1 MMHLK
6 NRPTSI
12 VMVLVLLVYGW
23 FYSKEISEAVSG
35 KDTCVCAY
43 DEFGY
48 YMYLPQF
55 FQHGNLNMQPEWAQ
69 NLQNTYCDSIS
80 AYQLHQVD
88 NGNFLNIYHMGQA
101 FVELPAYAVADL
113 IAAIGG
119 YPRDGFSK
127 PYQIAFAV
135 NALLFVLI
143 GAFFCRKLLR
153 LFFDERISAVLLVL
167 LFFGTNYYIT
177 ATQLGHIQHHY
188 LFAIIAAMA
197 YCLLTA
203 WKQQNYAGKHFYA
216 AVVLFGLCTV
226 IRPTHVLLG
235 IFPFL
240 LLWKVF
246 PSRLQFWWKMCLF
259 GLSAFCWNIPQL
271 LYWKIIGGSWLML
284 NLHVEELI
292 IIDPSLWDF
301 LFSFRKGW
309 LLYTPLFLL
318 LIPGFWSLRK
328 TDQRLFWSLLGT
340 TVVFIWIF
348 ASWECW
354 WYASSFGSRVMVD
367 LYPLLILPIGFLLT
381 KISTRKPVLYIV
393 SIFAGL
399 TFLLNGLQSWQFQK
413 GWLHHERMSYDHYA
427 YIFGRMNIPGY
438 DEHRL
443 LIDRYDTTWVSAV
456 QTRKDPQQR
465 IAKIPLF
472 QLWKP
477 VTAVPGKDLDLTKFR
492 LFDLLKTDETLI
504 EVELEYSTSDST
516 QSSILRLETVS
527 RFNAYQWENAEL
539 SLGKKVGDR
548 HQLRMRFNL
557 VDIHHRNDQ
566 LQVYIDN
573 DQRAAIT
580 IYSMKLTGWS
590 LVRE

>member
-1 MMHLK
+1 MRLK

-12 VMVLVLLVYGW
+12 VVVLVMLVYGW
-23 FYSKEISEAVSG
+23 FYSNEITEAVSG
-35 KDTCVCAY
+35 EDTCVCAY

-55 FQHGNLNMQPEWAQ
+55 FQHGNLDLQPEWAQ
-69 NLQNTYCDSIS
+69 ELQNAYCDSIT
-80 AYQLHQVD
+80 AYQLHPID
-88 NGNFLNIYHMGQA
+88 NGNYLNIYHMGLA
-101 FVELPAYAVADL
+101 FVELPAYAVADG
-113 IAAIGG
+113 IAAAGG

-135 NALLFVLI
+135 NAFLFVLL
-143 GAFFCRKLLR
+143 GAVFCRKLLR
-153 LFFDERISAVLLVL
+153 LFFDEKISVILLVL
-167 LFFGTNYYIT
+167 LFFGTNYFIT

-197 YCLLTA
+197 YCLLKA
-203 WKQQNYAGKHFYA
+203 WKDRNYAGKHFYVA
-216 AVVLFGLCTV
+216 IVLFGLCVV

-235 IFPFL
+235 IFPFV
-240 LLWKVF
+240 LLWKAF
-246 PSRLQFWWKMCLF
+246 PSRLIFFWKMSLF

-271 LYWKIIGGSWLML
+271 LYWKIVGDAWLMP
-284 NLHVEELI
+284 NMHIEELI
-292 IIDPSLWDF
+292 IIDPSLLDF

-328 TDQRLFWSLLGT
+328 AEKRLFCPLLIT
-340 TVVFIWIF
+340 AFVFIWIF

-367 LYPLLILPIGFLLT
+367 LYPLLILPLGFLLMR
-381 KISTRKPVLYIV
+381 ISARKTAFYAMLT
-393 SIFAGL
+393 FAGL
-399 TFLLNGLQSWQFQK
+399 AVLLNGLQTWQFAK

-427 YIFGRMNIPGY
+427 YIFGKTNIDGY
-438 DEHRL
+438 GEHRL

-456 QTRKDPQQR
+456 QQRNDPQQR
-465 IAKIPLF
+465 ILKTSLF
-472 QLWKP
+472 EVKSP
-477 VTAVPGKDLDLTKFR
+477 VKAVPGKDLDLTKFR
-492 LFDLLKTDETLI
+492 IFDLLKTDETLI

-527 RFNAYQWENAEL
+527 RYNAYQWQSAEL
-539 SLGKKVGDR
+539 SLGKKTGERQV
-548 HQLRMRFNL
+548 LRMHFNL
-557 VDIHHRNDQ
+557 PDIHHRKDQ
-566 LQVYIDN
+566 LQVYVDN
-573 DQRAAIT
+573 DQQATIT
-580 IYSMKLTGWS
+580 IYRMKLTGWS